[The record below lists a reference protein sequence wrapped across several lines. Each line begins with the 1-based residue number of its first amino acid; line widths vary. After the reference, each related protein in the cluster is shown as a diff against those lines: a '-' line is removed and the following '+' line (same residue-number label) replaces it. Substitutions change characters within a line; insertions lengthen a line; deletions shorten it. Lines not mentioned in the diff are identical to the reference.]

1 MEEESVQPLKGLDVC
16 IYYTLEEIMQN
27 QSVFVSHAI
36 LGYMRVCFFFFF
48 FFFVLFCF
56 CCPTQQMSIPQ
67 QSGLNPVH
75 LCSYE
80 AKEFLFGLILL
91 MIFSSS
97 LNRPLLLLPFFH
109 HLSLLHTLSF
119 LSLSTFFPTA
129 LNFFPFLFCV
139 RESPLFSS
147 AGLTL
152 RSTWR
157 WDALDLLIILVS
169 VSLLLLCTT

>member
-36 LGYMRVCFFFFF
+36 LGYMRVCFYFFFF

-97 LNRPLLLLPFFH
+97 LNSPLQTPPPPPLLPSSFPSSHTILPLPLYLFSYSFK
-109 HLSLLHTLSF
+109 LFSFSF
-119 LSLSTFFPTA
+119 L
-129 LNFFPFLFCV
+129 C
-139 RESPLFSS
+139 
-147 AGLTL
+147 
-152 RSTWR
+152 
-157 WDALDLLIILVS
+157 
-169 VSLLLLCTT
+169 